1 MSLEGHV
8 SNTLHSPV
16 FSRISSFS
24 FFRFCTVHL
33 GGGIWGVLSAP
44 IFNKDSGILYDGGL
58 LSFRGFGW
66 NLLGVIVIMI
76 WSGSLAFILF
86 LAMNLIGVLR
96 VDKDIELK
104 GKL

>member
-1 MSLEGHV
+1 MVKYLV
-8 SNTLHSPV
+8 IAV
-16 FSRISSFS
+16 S

-33 GGGIWGVLSAP
+33 GGGTWGVLSAP

-104 GKL
+104 GK